1 MFVTN
6 SLSFL
11 PQVDEIVMIENGT
24 ISETGT
30 FDELKDQDGAFA
42 KFIKLYLENNEA
54 NKETMSIIAF
64 KFILLFFK

>member
-1 MFVTN
+1 MTN

>member
-1 MFVTN
+1 MTN

-11 PQVDEIVMIENGT
+11 PQVDQIVMIENGT

-54 NKETMSIIAF
+54 NKETMSKI
-64 KFILLFFK
+64 ILLYLL